1 MCPQI
6 SAIPLI
12 LWTYLLYT
20 CSWNLYL
27 WYEGMVFMMQAVK
40 YMSLVFRGVVEE
52 YNNTGVRPSVFM
64 DAAGDLQVYICDPII
79 DDPGV
84 MESIN
89 ENELEVNGGQFV
101 GFLESSFN
109 AHYNK
114 VRPETELLPTM

>member
-1 MCPQI
+1 
-6 SAIPLI
+6 
-12 LWTYLLYT
+12 
-20 CSWNLYL
+20 
-27 WYEGMVFMMQAVK
+27 MVFMMQAVK

-79 DDPGV
+79 DDPEV

-109 AHYNK
+109 ATYNK
-114 VRPETELLPTM
+114 LRSETELLHSV